1 MKAAKQLQT
10 GNLSRISIHFFP
22 SILRE
27 AMWFCF
33 GLSCNARGRSLWQF
47 YCRLIDPFGKM
58 KLIQDRTTS
67 RLAAASE
74 SIFPPTCDKETAT
87 PSAHSAKHPVPDL
100 LNEKK
105 IFPRSHFW
113 LWKTLQLFAKVNVFS
128 HPIAPFPK
136 AAFSYHRVG

>member
-1 MKAAKQLQT
+1 
-10 GNLSRISIHFFP
+10 
-22 SILRE
+22 
-27 AMWFCF
+27 
-33 GLSCNARGRSLWQF
+33 
-47 YCRLIDPFGKM
+47 M

-74 SIFPPTCDKETAT
+74 SIFPPTCDMETAT